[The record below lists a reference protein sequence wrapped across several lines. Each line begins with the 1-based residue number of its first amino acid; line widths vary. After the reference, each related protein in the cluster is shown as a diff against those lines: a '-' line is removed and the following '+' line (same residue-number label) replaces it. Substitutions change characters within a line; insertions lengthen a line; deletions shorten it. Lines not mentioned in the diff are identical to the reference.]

1 MALTVRFFRL
11 ALLLGLVAAPA
22 AARPPKI
29 TNYARI
35 DNLLAHY
42 DRETARLQREVE
54 FGAKPRIE
62 RMIIR
67 YGDQRM
73 FEGRKLT
80 GDYVVKQ
87 VFEEWDAI
95 QKASPTEADVKI
107 LMKLPQALKAN
118 YSGIRAVG
126 VNRKERLNAS
136 KPLVKAL
143 AHDRLHMR
151 QAAIDCLKAIYGTI
165 NLYRADANEKERK
178 ARKKSWESY
187 IKRQSRGR

>member
-1 MALTVRFFRL
+1 MRLFGL
-11 ALLLGLVAAPA
+11 ALFLSLVAAPV

-42 DRETARLQREVE
+42 DRETARLRREAE
-54 FGAKPRIE
+54 FRAKPRIE

-67 YGDQRM
+67 YRQQRT
-73 FEGRKLT
+73 FEGKKLA

-87 VFEEWDAI
+87 VFDDWDAI
-95 QKASPTEADVKI
+95 QKTSPTEADVKI
-107 LMKLPQALKAN
+107 LMQLPQALKAN

-143 AHDRLHMR
+143 THDRLHMR

-165 NLYRADANEKERK
+165 NLYRADASE
-178 ARKKSWESY
+178 ADRKKAKRSWEGY

>member
-1 MALTVRFFRL
+1 MRFVGL
-11 ALLLGLVAAPA
+11 ALLGLVAAPA

-42 DRETARLQREVE
+42 DRETERLRQEE
-54 FGAKPRIE
+54 AFKAKPRIE

-67 YGDQRM
+67 YGEQRT
-73 FEGRKLT
+73 FEGKKLT

-87 VFEEWDAI
+87 VFDEWEAI

-107 LMKLPQALKAN
+107 LMSLPDALKAN
-118 YSGIRAVG
+118 YSGIRAVR
-126 VNRKERLNAS
+126 VNKVNKKERKNAS

-143 AHDRLHMR
+143 MNDHLYVR
-151 QAAIDCLKAIYGTI
+151 QAAINCLKAIYGTI
-165 NLYRADANEKERK
+165 NLYRADAAKRDRARAQKNWEALVNRK
-178 ARKKSWESY
+178 
-187 IKRQSRGR
+187 SRR